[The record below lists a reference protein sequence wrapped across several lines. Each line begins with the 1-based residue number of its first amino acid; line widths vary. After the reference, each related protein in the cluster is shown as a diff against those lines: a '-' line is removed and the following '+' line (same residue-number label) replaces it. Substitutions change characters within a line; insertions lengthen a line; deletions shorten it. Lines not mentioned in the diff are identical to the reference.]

1 MPRGAYPPDAPVE
14 AWITRESRMI
24 GDAALYWRKPEN
36 VKRAYVD
43 GRYGQMHYRIAVP
56 AQADTSEHPPIVFF
70 HQSPSSG
77 RPFEGLVSEMGRD
90 RIAIAVDTPGFGDS
104 DPPPAPPT
112 IADYAAAMTSFLN
125 ALNLDE
131 VDVMGDHT
139 GAKVAVELSLQ
150 QPDRVRRLVFNAC
163 PVYSPEK
170 MAEMM
175 KHLEAERP
183 KEVIPEDGS
192 HILHRWGGMKGWY
205 KPDAPIE
212 LYNRDFCE
220 SLRGLDLA
228 WYGHNAAFAV
238 KHSDNLPHVSQ
249 PILVLCPD
257 DGLWDATLAAGP
269 YLKNGRILELP
280 QFGMGAIS
288 QHTTEIGQILRD
300 FLDAPAEDGL
310 PRESARPTPAAPT
323 IEKKIVRRRFVDTRG
338 GQVHVRVAG
347 PQKSDQVPVMFLHM
361 SPVSSRNFIPQLERL
376 GTDRLAFAVDIPGFG
391 ESEAPPK
398 MPTIADL
405 ADIMTD
411 VIKEVAGDGPIDL
424 MGDHTGAVIAIDLAA
439 RHPKLVRKVA
449 LNTVPYFDAEAR
461 AERVAHSIYT
471 PPDEEA
477 SHLATR
483 WQSMVN
489 LYGPYMDMRAV
500 ETNFVE
506 ALRGGPFGH
515 WGHHAV
521 FSYDMDPVLPK
532 INQPVLVFRPKDGL
546 EEHTLRAKPL
556 IKNVEVIDLLDYG
569 YGFMETQADEIAR
582 YLRDFYDS

>member
-1 MPRGAYPPDAPVE
+1 
-14 AWITRESRMI
+14 MI
-24 GDAALYWRKPEN
+24 GDAALYWRKPNN

-56 AQADTSEHPPIVFF
+56 PQADTTEHPPIIFF

-104 DPPPAPPT
+104 DAPPSPPT
-112 IADYAAAMTSFLN
+112 IADYAAAMASFLD
-125 ALNLDE
+125 ALNIGE
-131 VDVMGDHT
+131 VDIFGDHT

-175 KHLEAERP
+175 EHLEAERP
-183 KEVIPEDGS
+183 KDVVPEDGS

-205 KPDAPIE
+205 KPDAPME

-249 PILVLCPD
+249 PILILCPD
-257 DGLWDATLAAGP
+257 DGLWDATIAAGP

-288 QHTTEIGQILRD
+288 QHSNEIAQILRE
-300 FLDAPAEDGL
+300 FLDEPAEDDL
-310 PRESARPTPAAPT
+310 PREAPLDPPPAPT
-323 IEKKIVRRRFVDTRG
+323 IRKKSVRRRFVDTRA
-338 GQVHVRVAG
+338 GQVHIRLAE
-347 PQKSDQVPVMFLHM
+347 PENSARVPVMLLHM
-361 SPVSSRNFIPQLERL
+361 SPVSSRNFVPQLERL
-376 GTDRLAFAVDIPGFG
+376 GADRLAFAVDIPGFG

-398 MPTIADL
+398 LPSIGDL

-411 VIKEVAGDGPIDL
+411 VIKEVGGGEPIDL

-439 RHPKLVRKVA
+439 RYPELIRKVA
-449 LNTVPYFDAEAR
+449 LNTVPYFGAEAR
-461 AERVAHSIYT
+461 AERVAHSAYT
-471 PPDEEA
+471 EPAEDGA
-477 SHLATR
+477 HLASR
-483 WQSMVN
+483 WQSMAR

-532 INQPVLVFRPKDGL
+532 ITQPVLVFRPKDGL
-546 EEHTLRAKPL
+546 EENTLRAKPL
-556 IKNVEVIDLLDYG
+556 IKNVNVIDLLGYG
-569 YGFMETQADEIAR
+569 YGFMETQADEVAE
-582 YLRDFYDS
+582 YLRTFYDS

>member
-1 MPRGAYPPDAPVE
+1 
-14 AWITRESRMI
+14 MI
-24 GDAALYWRKPEN
+24 GDAALYWRKPNN

-56 AQADTSEHPPIVFF
+56 PQADTTEHPPIIFF

-104 DPPPAPPT
+104 DAPPSPPI
-112 IADYAAAMTSFLN
+112 IADYAAAMASFLD
-125 ALNLDE
+125 ALNIGE
-131 VDVMGDHT
+131 VDVFGDHT

-175 KHLEAERP
+175 EHLEAERP
-183 KEVIPEDGS
+183 KDVVPEDGS

-205 KPDAPIE
+205 KPDAPME

-249 PILVLCPD
+249 PILILCPD
-257 DGLWDATLAAGP
+257 DGLWDATIAAGP

-288 QHTTEIGQILRD
+288 QHSTEIARILRE
-300 FLDAPAEDGL
+300 FLDEPAEDDL
-310 PRESARPTPAAPT
+310 PREAPLAAPPAPT
-323 IEKKIVRRRFVDTRG
+323 IGKKSVRRRFVDTRA
-338 GQVHVRVAG
+338 GQVHIRLAE
-347 PQKSDQVPVMFLHM
+347 PENSARVPVMLLHM
-361 SPVSSRNFIPQLERL
+361 SPVSSRNFVPQLERL
-376 GTDRLAFAVDIPGFG
+376 GADRLAFAADIPGFG
-391 ESEAPPK
+391 ESEAPTQLPS
-398 MPTIADL
+398 IGDL

-411 VIKEVAGDGPIDL
+411 VIKEVGGGEPIDL

-439 RHPKLVRKVA
+439 RYPELIRKVA
-449 LNTVPYFDAEAR
+449 LNTVPYFGAAAR
-461 AERVAHSIYT
+461 AERVAHSAYT
-471 PPDEEA
+471 EPAEDGA
-477 SHLATR
+477 HLSSR
-483 WQSMVN
+483 WQSMARI
-489 LYGPYMDMRAV
+489 YGPYMDMRAV

-532 INQPVLVFRPKDGL
+532 ITQPVLVFRPKDGL
-546 EEHTLRAKPL
+546 EENTLRAKPL
-556 IKNVEVIDLLDYG
+556 IKNVNVIDLLGYG
-569 YGFMETQADEIAR
+569 YGFMETQADEVAE
-582 YLRDFYDS
+582 YLRTFYDS

>member
-1 MPRGAYPPDAPVE
+1 
-14 AWITRESRMI
+14 MI
-24 GDAALYWRKPEN
+24 GDAALYWRKPNN

-56 AQADTSEHPPIVFF
+56 PQADTTEHPPIIFF

-104 DPPPAPPT
+104 DAPPSPPT
-112 IADYAAAMTSFLN
+112 IADYAAAMVSFLD
-125 ALNLDE
+125 ALNIGE
-131 VDVMGDHT
+131 VDVFGDHT

-175 KHLEAERP
+175 EHLEAERP
-183 KEVIPEDGS
+183 KNVVPEDGS
-192 HILHRWGGMKGWY
+192 HILHRWRGMKGMY
-205 KPDAPIE
+205 KPDAPME

-249 PILVLCPD
+249 PILILCPD
-257 DGLWDATLAAGP
+257 DGLWGATMAAGP

-288 QHTTEIGQILRD
+288 QHSNEIAQILRE
-300 FLDAPAEDGL
+300 FLDEPAEDDL
-310 PRESARPTPAAPT
+310 PREAPLDPPPAPT
-323 IEKKIVRRRFVDTRG
+323 IRKKSVRRRFVDTRA
-338 GQVHVRVAG
+338 GQVHIRLAE
-347 PQKSDQVPVMFLHM
+347 PENSARVPVMLLHM
-361 SPVSSRNFIPQLERL
+361 SPVSSRNFVPQLERL
-376 GTDRLAFAVDIPGFG
+376 GADRLAFAVDIPGFG

-398 MPTIADL
+398 LPSIGDL

-411 VIKEVAGDGPIDL
+411 VIKEVGGGEPIDL

-439 RHPKLVRKVA
+439 RYPELIRKVA
-449 LNTVPYFDAEAR
+449 LNTVPYFGAEAR
-461 AERVAHSIYT
+461 AERVAHSAYT
-471 PPDEEA
+471 EPAEDGA
-477 SHLATR
+477 HLASR
-483 WQSMVN
+483 WQSMAR

-532 INQPVLVFRPKDGL
+532 ITQPVLVFRPKDGL
-546 EEHTLRAKPL
+546 EENTLRAKPL
-556 IKNVEVIDLLDYG
+556 IKNVNVIDLLGYG
-569 YGFMETQADEIAR
+569 YGFMETQADEVAE
-582 YLRDFYDS
+582 YLRTFYDS

>member
-1 MPRGAYPPDAPVE
+1 
-14 AWITRESRMI
+14 MI
-24 GDAALYWRKPEN
+24 GDAALYWRKPDN
-36 VKRAYVD
+36 VKRAYVH

-56 AQADTSEHPPIVFF
+56 PQADTTEHTPIIFF

-104 DPPPAPPT
+104 DAPPSPPT
-112 IADYAAAMTSFLN
+112 IADYAAAMASFLD
-125 ALNLDE
+125 ALNIGE
-131 VDVMGDHT
+131 VDVFGDHT

-150 QPDRVRRLVFNAC
+150 QPERVRRLVFNAC

-183 KEVIPEDGS
+183 KDVVPEDGS

-205 KPDAPIE
+205 KPDAPME

-257 DGLWDATLAAGP
+257 DGLWDATMAAGP
-269 YLKNGRILELP
+269 YLKNGRVLELP

-288 QHTTEIGQILRD
+288 QHSTEIAQILRE
-300 FLDAPAEDGL
+300 FLDGSADDDL
-310 PRESARPTPAAPT
+310 PREAARVAPPAPS
-323 IEKKIVRRRFVDTRG
+323 IEKKPVRRRFVDSRA
-338 GQVHVRVAG
+338 GQVHIRIAE
-347 PQKSDQVPVMFLHM
+347 PESATKTPVMMLHM
-361 SPVSSRNFIPQLERL
+361 SPVSSRNFEPQLERL
-376 GTDRLAFAVDIPGFG
+376 GADRLAFAVDIPGFG

-398 MPTIADL
+398 LPSIADL
-405 ADIMTD
+405 ADIMAD
-411 VIKEVAGDGPIDL
+411 VIKEVAGSGPIDL

-439 RHPKLVRKVA
+439 RYPKLIRKVA
-449 LNTVPYFDAEAR
+449 LNTVPYFDAEVR
-461 AERVAHSIYT
+461 AERVAHSSYIE
-471 PPDEEA
+471 PADDA
-477 SHLATR
+477 AHLASR
-483 WQSMVN
+483 WQSMAR

-532 INQPVLVFRPKDGL
+532 VTQPVLVFRPKDGL
-546 EEHTLRAKPL
+546 EENTLRAKPL
-556 IKNVEVIDLLDYG
+556 IKDVNVIDLLGYG
-569 YGFMETQADEIAR
+569 YGFMETQADEIAG
-582 YLRDFYDS
+582 YLRTFYDA

>member
-1 MPRGAYPPDAPVE
+1 
-14 AWITRESRMI
+14 MI
-24 GDAALYWRKPEN
+24 GDAALYWRKPNN

-56 AQADTSEHPPIVFF
+56 PQADTTEHPPIIFF

-104 DPPPAPPT
+104 DAPPSPPT
-112 IADYAAAMTSFLN
+112 IADYAAAMVSFLD
-125 ALNLDE
+125 ALNIGE
-131 VDVMGDHT
+131 VDVFGDHT

-175 KHLEAERP
+175 EHLEAERP
-183 KEVIPEDGS
+183 KDVVPEDGS
-192 HILHRWGGMKGWY
+192 HILHRWWGMKGMY
-205 KPDAPIE
+205 KPDAPME

-249 PILVLCPD
+249 PILILCPD
-257 DGLWDATLAAGP
+257 DGLWGATMAAGP

-288 QHTTEIGQILRD
+288 QHSNEIAQILRE
-300 FLDAPAEDGL
+300 FLDEPAEDDL
-310 PRESARPTPAAPT
+310 PREAPLDPPPAPT
-323 IEKKIVRRRFVDTRG
+323 IRKKSVRRRFVNTRA
-338 GQVHVRVAG
+338 GQVHIRLAE
-347 PQKSDQVPVMFLHM
+347 PENSARVPVMLLHM
-361 SPVSSRNFIPQLERL
+361 SPVSSRNFVPQLERL
-376 GTDRLAFAVDIPGFG
+376 GADRLAFAVDIPGFG

-398 MPTIADL
+398 LPSIGDL

-411 VIKEVAGDGPIDL
+411 VIKEVGEGEPIDL

-439 RHPKLVRKVA
+439 RYPELIRKVA
-449 LNTVPYFDAEAR
+449 LNTVPYFGAEAR
-461 AERVAHSIYT
+461 AERVAHSAYT
-471 PPDEEA
+471 EPAEDGA
-477 SHLATR
+477 HLTSR
-483 WQSMVN
+483 WQSMAR

-532 INQPVLVFRPKDGL
+532 ITQPILVFRPKDGL
-546 EEHTLRAKPL
+546 EENTLRAKPL
-556 IKNVEVIDLLDYG
+556 IKNVKVIDLLGYG
-569 YGFMETQADEIAR
+569 YGFMETQADEVAE
-582 YLRDFYDS
+582 YLRTFYDS

>member
-1 MPRGAYPPDAPVE
+1 L
-14 AWITRESRMI
+14 I
-24 GDAALYWRKPEN
+24 GDAALYWRKPNN

-56 AQADTSEHPPIVFF
+56 PQADTTGHPPIIFF

-77 RPFEGLVSEMGRD
+77 RSFEGLVSEMGRD

-104 DPPPAPPT
+104 DAPPSPPT
-112 IADYAAAMTSFLN
+112 IADYAAAMESFLD
-125 ALNLDE
+125 ALNIGE
-131 VDVMGDHT
+131 VDIFGDHT

-175 KHLEAERP
+175 EHLDAERP
-183 KEVIPEDGS
+183 KDVVPEDGN

-205 KPDAPIE
+205 KPDAPME

-220 SLRGLDLA
+220 TLRGLDLA

-249 PILVLCPD
+249 PILILCPD
-257 DGLWDATLAAGP
+257 DGLWDATIAAGP

-288 QHTTEIGQILRD
+288 QHSTEIAQILRE
-300 FLDAPAEDGL
+300 FLDEPAEDDL
-310 PRESARPTPAAPT
+310 PREAPRAAPPAPT
-323 IEKKIVRRRFVDTRG
+323 IGKKFVRRRFVDTRA
-338 GQVHVRVAG
+338 GQVHIRLAE
-347 PQKSDQVPVMFLHM
+347 PENSARVPVMLLHM
-361 SPVSSRNFIPQLERL
+361 SPVSSRNFVPQLERL
-376 GTDRLAFAVDIPGFG
+376 GADRLAFAADIPGFG
-391 ESEAPPK
+391 ESEAPSKLPS
-398 MPTIADL
+398 IGDL

-411 VIKEVAGDGPIDL
+411 VIKEVGGGEPIDL

-439 RHPKLVRKVA
+439 RYPELIRKVA
-449 LNTVPYFDAEAR
+449 LNTVPYFGAEAR
-461 AERVAHSIYT
+461 AERVAHSAYT
-471 PPDEEA
+471 EPAEDGA
-477 SHLATR
+477 HLSSR
-483 WQSMVN
+483 WQSMAR

-532 INQPVLVFRPKDGL
+532 ITQPVLVFRPKDGL
-546 EEHTLRAKPL
+546 EENTLRAKPL
-556 IKNVEVIDLLDYG
+556 IKNVRVIDLLSYG
-569 YGFMETQADEIAR
+569 YGFMETQADEVAE
-582 YLRDFYDS
+582 YLRMFYDS